1 MRQFVRDLQA
11 GAQQA
16 GELPPLVLATLRTR
30 MLQLAAELSQGAVW
44 ANAARSHMPQSLS
57 TLPAA
62 KRQDDAFFIGN
73 MIPTCISD
81 DRAAAAAVLRRVL
94 TGYVRLPNYQNYW
107 IEAGYAEEML
117 AIRQALAN
125 NELDRLPDLM
135 TDRWLHDV
143 TLSGSAAEVRDGI
156 AAWYDTGVKTLIVV
170 PSSARGN
177 QMMAF
182 QELFSAFQ

>member
-1 MRQFVRDLQA
+1 VRDLQA

-16 GELPPLVLATLRTR
+16 GELPPLMLATLRTR
-30 MLQLAAELSQGAVW
+30 MLQLAAEIAQGAVW
-44 ANAARSHMPQSLS
+44 ANAARSHMPASLA
-57 TLPAA
+57 TLPAD
-62 KRQDDAFFIGN
+62 KRQDAAFFIGN

-125 NELDRLPDLM
+125 NEPDRLPHLM
-135 TDRWLHDV
+135 TDRWLQDV
-143 TLSGSAAEVRDGI
+143 TLYGSATAVRDGI
-156 AAWYDTGVKTLIVV
+156 AAWYDAGVKTLIVV
-170 PSSARGN
+170 PSSVQGN
-177 QMMAF
+177 QMLAF
-182 QELFSAFQ
+182 QELFAALQ